1 MQDTPQDPFA
11 RRRVGMQAHAKSD
24 GRQPSMR
31 SRHFATFGL
40 APAAAFFIPNPAR
53 HPFQGWR
60 LGDQVRTLDALGR
73 WMEPSKGVQHRWADE
88 PRAGSQPSTIENA
101 PWTRPMADAS
111 TRTKP
116 PDPKTRLTKEDR
128 GQDHPPPDPRCRRAP
143 GHQGRRAN
151 PPSGIDE
158 PDATQSGVSDGGRQC
173 QPDPPR
179 WPSHNT
185 GVTKAMPTQN
195 RRRHVSGST
204 PIRDETAEASA
215 APRWAFRNR
224 LAAKN
229 GEPKEDYEGH
239 QEGKECHRLREGKAL
254 KRWRT
259 QRVAESVGLPTECMR
274 EPNTIP
280 TPAPTPARAK
290 DGGKTVAR
298 RGRGRP
304 RQGPGDKT
312 PM

>member
-1 MQDTPQDPFA
+1 MRRPRQRGRGAP
-11 RRRVGMQAHAKSD
+11 RRVTPNSGLME
-24 GRQPSMR
+24 
-31 SRHFATFGL
+31 ATPG
-40 APAAAFFIPNPAR
+40 
-53 HPFQGWR
+53 
-60 LGDQVRTLDALGR
+60 
-73 WMEPSKGVQHRWADE
+73 
-88 PRAGSQPSTIENA
+88 AGSHHHLLGA
-101 PWTRPMADAS
+101 
-111 TRTKP
+111 
-116 PDPKTRLTKEDR
+116 KTRLTKEDR

-239 QEGKECHRLREGKAL
+239 QEGKECHRLREGKA
-254 KRWRT
+254 
-259 QRVAESVGLPTECMR
+259 
-274 EPNTIP
+274 
-280 TPAPTPARAK
+280 
-290 DGGKTVAR
+290 
-298 RGRGRP
+298 
-304 RQGPGDKT
+304 
-312 PM
+312 

>member
-1 MQDTPQDPFA
+1 MRRPRQRGRGAP
-11 RRRVGMQAHAKSD
+11 RRVTPNSGLME
-24 GRQPSMR
+24 
-31 SRHFATFGL
+31 ATPG
-40 APAAAFFIPNPAR
+40 
-53 HPFQGWR
+53 
-60 LGDQVRTLDALGR
+60 
-73 WMEPSKGVQHRWADE
+73 
-88 PRAGSQPSTIENA
+88 AGSHHHLLGA
-101 PWTRPMADAS
+101 
-111 TRTKP
+111 
-116 PDPKTRLTKEDR
+116 KTRLTKEDR

-239 QEGKECHRLREGKAL
+239 QEGKECRSE
-254 KRWRT
+254 
-259 QRVAESVGLPTECMR
+259 
-274 EPNTIP
+274 
-280 TPAPTPARAK
+280 
-290 DGGKTVAR
+290 
-298 RGRGRP
+298 
-304 RQGPGDKT
+304 
-312 PM
+312 